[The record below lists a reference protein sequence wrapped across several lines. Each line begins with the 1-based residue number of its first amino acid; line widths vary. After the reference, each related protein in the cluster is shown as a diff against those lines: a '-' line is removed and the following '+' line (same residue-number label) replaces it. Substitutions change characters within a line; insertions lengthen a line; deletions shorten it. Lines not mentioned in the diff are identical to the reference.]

1 MRLHLAPALKKLV
14 TILLLMVLA
23 GEVVVYLPGN
33 GHTTVCVQETEE
45 KAEKTGE
52 EKKDKQFVGGLISTS
67 AFTTGI
73 GHVDPYN
80 FPGFIV
86 PLLDHLTPPPDS
98 LV

>member
-23 GEVVVYLPGN
+23 GEVVVYLPGSS
-33 GHTTVCVQETEE
+33 HTTVCMQETEE

-52 EKKDKQFVGGLISTS
+52 EKKDKQFVGGMIHATNETS
-67 AFTTGI
+67 GIAHSYPYNIPGFTTP
-73 GHVDPYN
+73 V
-80 FPGFIV
+80 
-86 PLLDHLTPPPDS
+86 LDHLTPPPDS